1 MRGMFGIDD
10 VRNNADCMVALT
22 DYPWRCRA
30 VGANWNEITRKF
42 NSIATNSA
50 KGATSQRVVR
60 EGYHTCQ
67 THTNWNYSIVASKNN
82 NSIAANSAKGATSQR
97 VVREGYYYHTCQTHP
112 CRTQFPHIP
121 SILFFILT
129 LFLTLPAAAQ
139 IRDDCDSQKTP
150 TDSTTIAVIE
160 ALQGKI
166 IDPVFTIQIRD
177 DYDYLKLPT
186 LLEDTTHHKFAARFY
201 CHTFFKNN
209 EYFGDFVKGYTLT
222 GYHLQPEFSYSPN
235 RKLKVQALWD
245 VLKYHGY
252 DKFSKNKPYFRIVF
266 QPTESFRLIC
276 GYLDGNVR
284 HGLIEPIYD
293 PERYLTAEME
303 NGLQI
308 NLSRPHYGGELWL
321 NWEKM
326 ILWGDPWQ
334 ERLVVGHLSKFHV
347 ADKYRF
353 KADVLGE
360 FLVAHRGGQIDS
372 CDGQVQSLSNA
383 AVGMDL
389 HWIGHGG
396 GCFRQL
402 SVRAMAVGY
411 HAIDETP
418 DLPWTDGC
426 GTFVKAHLRLADFGL
441 TLGHWFGY
449 QFVNFRGDL
458 LYTCWAIN
466 PENNR
471 KHRYVTF
478 FGGYYSKRYFND
490 TFVLR
495 TGVDAW
501 YDLAAGNLEYSYML
515 SMAVNFNKF
524 WR

>member
-1 MRGMFGIDD
+1 MRGMCGIEKNIDGRI
-10 VRNNADCMVALT
+10 VAEWMVVARMVALT

-30 VGANWNEITRKF
+30 VGANRNGVTRKC
-42 NSIATNSA
+42 NSIAASKKYNTIAASKKNNSIAALSA

-60 EGYHTCQ
+60 EGYRMIMMARMITRI
-67 THTNWNYSIVASKNN
+67 YPKNIRN
-82 NSIAANSAKGATSQR
+82 IL
-97 VVREGYYYHTCQTHP
+97 
-112 CRTQFPHIP
+112 I
-121 SILFFILT
+121 ILFSHL
-129 LFLTLPAAAQ
+129 LTLPATAQ
-139 IRDDCDSQKTP
+139 IRDDYDSTKKP
-150 TDSTTIAVIE
+150 TDSTVVAA
-160 ALQGKI
+160 ALQLQGRL
-166 IDPVFTIQIRD
+166 IDPVYVAQIRD
-177 DYDYLKLPT
+177 DYDYLKVPT
-186 LLEDTTHHKFAARFY
+186 LLSAANRHDTTHHKFAARFY
-201 CHTFFKNN
+201 GHTFFKNN

-266 QPTESFRLIC
+266 QPTDSFRIIC

-293 PERYLTAEME
+293 PERYLTADME

-308 NLSRPHYGGELWL
+308 NLLRPHYDGELWL

-334 ERLVVGHLSKFHV
+334 ERLTVGHVSKFHV
-347 ADKYRF
+347 ANKPRF
-353 KADVLGE
+353 KSDIIGE

-372 CDGQVQSLSNA
+372 CDGQVQSLMNA
-383 AVGMDL
+383 ALGMDF
-389 HWIGHGG
+389 HWTGNGG
-396 GCFRQL
+396 GVFKQL

-418 DLPWTDGC
+418 DLPWKDGA
-426 GTFVKAHLRLADFGL
+426 GTFVKTHLRLADFGL

-449 QFVNFRGDL
+449 RFVNFRGDL
-458 LYTCWAIN
+458 LYTGWAID

-471 KHRYVTF
+471 QHRYMAF
-478 FGGYYSKRYFND
+478 FGGYYSKRYFDD

-501 YDLAAGNLEYSYML
+501 YDLATGNLEYSYML
-515 SMAVNFNKF
+515 SMAVNYHRAFS
-524 WR
+524 RR

>member
-10 VRNNADCMVALT
+10 ARNVGVRNVGVRNVGVRNVGVRMGGARIGVARLVALT

-30 VGANWNEITRKF
+30 VGANWNENMRK
-42 NSIATNSA
+42 
-50 KGATSQRVVR
+50 
-60 EGYHTCQ
+60 C
-67 THTNWNYSIVASKNN
+67 

-97 VVREGYYYHTCQTHP
+97 VVREGYHTWRIHTWRIHTWHPHTWRTHIS
-112 CRTQFPHIP
+112 H
-121 SILFFILT
+121 ILFFFLT
-129 LFLTLPAAAQ
+129 LLTLPAAAQ
-139 IRDDCDSQKTP
+139 IRDDYDSQKMP
-150 TDSTTIAVIE
+150 TDSSVIA
-160 ALQGKI
+160 ALQGKL
-166 IDPVFTIQIRD
+166 IDPVYVAQIRD
-177 DYDYLKLPT
+177 DYDYLKVPT
-186 LLEDTTHHKFAARFY
+186 LLSAANRHDTTHHKFAARFY

-308 NLSRPHYGGELWL
+308 NLSRPHYDGELWL

-347 ADKYRF
+347 ADRERF
-353 KADVLGE
+353 KADILGE

-383 AVGMDL
+383 AAGMDF
-389 HWIGHGG
+389 HWIGNG

-426 GTFVKAHLRLADFGL
+426 GTFIKAHLRLADFGL
-441 TLGHWFGY
+441 TAGHWFGY

-458 LYTCWAIN
+458 LYTGWAID

-471 KHRYVTF
+471 KHRYVAF

-501 YDLAAGNLEYSYML
+501 YDLAAGNIEYSYML
-515 SMAVNFNKF
+515 SMAVNFCNF

>member
-1 MRGMFGIDD
+1 MRGMCGIEKNIDGRI
-10 VRNNADCMVALT
+10 VAERMVVARMVVALT

-30 VGANWNEITRKF
+30 VGANRNGVTRK
-42 NSIATNSA
+42 
-50 KGATSQRVVR
+50 
-60 EGYHTCQ
+60 C
-67 THTNWNYSIVASKNN
+67 
-82 NSIAANSAKGATSQR
+82 NSIAASKKYNTIAASSAKGATSQR
-97 VVREGYYYHTCQTHP
+97 VVREGYYYRMIMMARMMMRMITRISP
-112 CRTQFPHIP
+112 KNIRHIL
-121 SILFFILT
+121 IIFFSL
-129 LFLTLPAAAQ
+129 LLTLPATAQ
-139 IRDDCDSQKTP
+139 IRDDYDSTETP
-150 TDSTTIAVIE
+150 TDSTVVVA
-160 ALQGKI
+160 AALQLQGKL
-166 IDPVFTIQIRD
+166 IDPVYVTKIRD
-177 DYDYLKLPT
+177 DYDYLKVPT
-186 LLEDTTHHKFAARFY
+186 LLSDVATPDAAHRKFAARFY

-266 QPTESFRLIC
+266 QPTESFRIIC

-308 NLSRPHYGGELWL
+308 NLLRPHYDGELWL

-347 ADKYRF
+347 ADRERF
-353 KADVLGE
+353 RADVLGE

-383 AVGMDL
+383 AAGMDF
-389 HWIGHGG
+389 HWIGNGG
-396 GCFRQL
+396 GVFKQL

-458 LYTCWAIN
+458 LYTGWAID
-466 PENNR
+466 PANNR
-471 KHRYVTF
+471 AHRYMTF

-501 YDLAAGNLEYSYML
+501 YDLATGNLEYAYML
-515 SMAVNFNKF
+515 SMAVNFRKF

>member
-10 VRNNADCMVALT
+10 ARNGGVRMDVARNIVARIGVARLVALT

-30 VGANWNEITRKF
+30 VGANWNGNMRK
-42 NSIATNSA
+42 NNAIDAS
-50 KGATSQRVVR
+50 
-60 EGYHTCQ
+60 
-67 THTNWNYSIVASKNN
+67 SKNN

-97 VVREGYYYHTCQTHP
+97 VVREGYYYRMIMITRMITRICP
-112 CRTQFPHIP
+112 KNIRNILI
-121 SILFFILT
+121 ILFSHLLT
-129 LFLTLPAAAQ
+129 LSATA
-139 IRDDCDSQKTP
+139 
-150 TDSTTIAVIE
+150 
-160 ALQGKI
+160 
-166 IDPVFTIQIRD
+166 QIRD
-177 DYDYLKLPT
+177 DYDSQQKPTDSTVVAAALQLQGRLIDPVYVAKICDDYDYLRVPT
-186 LLEDTTHHKFAARFY
+186 LLSDAPARDTAHHKFAARFY

-308 NLSRPHYGGELWL
+308 NLLRPHYDGELWL

-383 AVGMDL
+383 AAGMDF
-389 HWIGHGG
+389 HWIGNGG

-458 LYTCWAIN
+458 LYTGWAID
-466 PENNR
+466 PANNR
-471 KHRYVTF
+471 AHRYMTF
-478 FGGYYSKRYFND
+478 FGGYYSKRYFDD

-501 YDLAAGNLEYSYML
+501 YDIATGNLEYAYML
-515 SMAVNFNKF
+515 SMAVNFVKAF
-524 WR
+524 K

>member
-1 MRGMFGIDD
+1 MRGMYGIEKNIDGQID
-10 VRNNADCMVALT
+10 VARMVALT

-30 VGANWNEITRKF
+30 VGANRNVIIRKCNAIVESKKY
-42 NSIATNSA
+42 NSIAALSA

-60 EGYHTCQ
+60 EGYRMIMMVRMMARMITRICP
-67 THTNWNYSIVASKNN
+67 KNIRN
-82 NSIAANSAKGATSQR
+82 IL
-97 VVREGYYYHTCQTHP
+97 
-112 CRTQFPHIP
+112 I
-121 SILFFILT
+121 ILFSHL
-129 LFLTLPAAAQ
+129 LTLPATA
-139 IRDDCDSQKTP
+139 
-150 TDSTTIAVIE
+150 
-160 ALQGKI
+160 
-166 IDPVFTIQIRD
+166 QIRD
-177 DYDYLKLPT
+177 DYDSTKKPTDSTVVAAALQLQGRLIDPVYVAKICDDYDYLRVPT
-186 LLEDTTHHKFAARFY
+186 LLFADAHAKRTDTAHHKFAARFY

-266 QPTESFRLIC
+266 QPTDSFRIIC

-308 NLSRPHYGGELWL
+308 NLLRPHYDGELWL

-347 ADKYRF
+347 ADRERF
-353 KADVLGE
+353 RADILGE

-383 AVGMDL
+383 AAGMDF
-389 HWIGHGG
+389 HWIGNYGG
-396 GCFRQL
+396 WFRQL

-441 TLGHWFGY
+441 TAGHWFGY

-458 LYTCWAIN
+458 LYTGWAID
-466 PENNR
+466 PANNR
-471 KHRYVTF
+471 AHRYMTF
-478 FGGYYSKRYFND
+478 FGGYYSKRYFDD

-501 YDLAAGNLEYSYML
+501 YDLATGNLEYAYML
-515 SMAVNFNKF
+515 SMAVNFVKAF
-524 WR
+524 K

>member
-1 MRGMFGIDD
+1 MPQSLCKNYIHLVFSTKRRQDLIPTDSLGGFFHYIGGVVNGIGCQNGNMRK
-10 VRNNADCMVALT
+10 C
-22 DYPWRCRA
+22 
-30 VGANWNEITRKF
+30 
-42 NSIATNSA
+42 
-50 KGATSQRVVR
+50 
-60 EGYHTCQ
+60 
-67 THTNWNYSIVASKNN
+67 

-97 VVREGYYYHTCQTHP
+97 VVREGYQSCGVNAWHPHTWQTHIS
-112 CRTQFPHIP
+112 H
-121 SILFFILT
+121 ILFFFLT
-129 LFLTLPAAAQ
+129 LITLPAAAQ
-139 IRDDCDSQKTP
+139 IRDD
-150 TDSTTIAVIE
+150 
-160 ALQGKI
+160 
-166 IDPVFTIQIRD
+166 
-177 DYDYLKLPT
+177 YDYLKVPT
-186 LLEDTTHHKFAARFY
+186 LLSDVATPDAAHRKFAARFY

-266 QPTESFRLIC
+266 QPTESFRIIC

-308 NLSRPHYGGELWL
+308 NLSRPHYDGDLWL

-347 ADKYRF
+347 ADRERF
-353 KADVLGE
+353 KADILGE

-383 AVGMDL
+383 AAGMDF
-389 HWIGHGG
+389 HWVGNGDG
-396 GCFRQL
+396 VFKQL

-426 GTFVKAHLRLADFGL
+426 GTFIKAHLRLADFGL
-441 TLGHWFGY
+441 TAGHWFGY
-449 QFVNFRGDL
+449 QFINFRGDL
-458 LYTCWAIN
+458 LYTCWAID
-466 PENNR
+466 PANNR
-471 KHRYVTF
+471 KHRYVAF

-515 SMAVNFNKF
+515 SMAVNFRKF

>member
-1 MRGMFGIDD
+1 MRGMCGIDD
-10 VRNNADCMVALT
+10 ARNGGVRMDVARNIVARIGVARVGVARLVALT
-22 DYPWRCRA
+22 DHPWRCRA
-30 VGANWNEITRKF
+30 VGANWNGNMRK
-42 NSIATNSA
+42 
-50 KGATSQRVVR
+50 
-60 EGYHTCQ
+60 C
-67 THTNWNYSIVASKNN
+67 

-97 VVREGYYYHTCQTHP
+97 VVREGYQTWRPHTWRIHTWHPHTWRTHIS
-112 CRTQFPHIP
+112 H
-121 SILFFILT
+121 ILFFILT
-129 LFLTLPAAAQ
+129 LLALPAAAQ
-139 IRDDCDSQKTP
+139 IRDDYDSQQKP
-150 TDSTTIAVIE
+150 TDSTVVAA
-160 ALQGKI
+160 ALQLQGRL
-166 IDPVFTIQIRD
+166 IDPVYVAQIHD
-177 DYDYLKLPT
+177 DYDYLKVPT
-186 LLEDTTHHKFAARFY
+186 LLFDVATPDATHHKFAARFY

-266 QPTESFRLIC
+266 QPTESFRIIC

-347 ADKYRF
+347 ADRERF
-353 KADVLGE
+353 RADVLGE

-383 AVGMDL
+383 AVGMDF
-389 HWIGHGG
+389 HWIGRGG

-441 TLGHWFGY
+441 TAGHWFGY
-449 QFVNFRGDL
+449 QFANFRGDL
-458 LYTCWAIN
+458 LYTGWAID
-466 PENNR
+466 PANNR
-471 KHRYVTF
+471 AHRYMTF
-478 FGGYYSKRYFND
+478 FGGYYSKRYFDD
-490 TFVLR
+490 TFILR
-495 TGVDAW
+495 AGVDAW
-501 YDLAAGNLEYSYML
+501 YDLAVGNVEYSYML
-515 SMAVNFNKF
+515 SMAVNFRKF

>member
-10 VRNNADCMVALT
+10 ARNGVARNGGARNIVARNIVARMVALT

-30 VGANWNEITRKF
+30 VGANWNDSIDASKNN

-60 EGYHTCQ
+60 EGYHT
-67 THTNWNYSIVASKNN
+67 WRI
-82 NSIAANSAKGATSQR
+82 
-97 VVREGYYYHTCQTHP
+97 HP
-112 CRTQFPHIP
+112 CRTQFPHSP
-121 SILFFILT
+121 SIIFFILPH
-129 LFLTLPAAAQ
+129 FLTLPAAAQ

-186 LLEDTTHHKFAARFY
+186 LLEDTAHHKFAARFY

-266 QPTESFRLIC
+266 QPTDSFRIIC

-334 ERLVVGHLSKFHV
+334 ERLVVGHLSKFHI
-347 ADKYRF
+347 ADRERF

-372 CDGQVQSLSNA
+372 CDGQVQRLSNA
-383 AVGMDL
+383 AAGIDL
-389 HWIGHGG
+389 HWIGNGG

>member
-1 MRGMFGIDD
+1 MRSMCGIDD
-10 VRNNADCMVALT
+10 ARNVGVRMDVARNIVARIGVARIGVARLVALT
-22 DYPWRCRA
+22 DHPWRCRA
-30 VGANWNEITRKF
+30 VGANWNGNMRK
-42 NSIATNSA
+42 NNAID
-50 KGATSQRVVR
+50 
-60 EGYHTCQ
+60 
-67 THTNWNYSIVASKNN
+67 ASKN

-97 VVREGYYYHTCQTHP
+97 VVRKGYHTWRIHTWRTHIS
-112 CRTQFPHIP
+112 H
-121 SILFFILT
+121 ILFFILT
-129 LFLTLPAAAQ
+129 LLTLPASA
-139 IRDDCDSQKTP
+139 
-150 TDSTTIAVIE
+150 
-160 ALQGKI
+160 
-166 IDPVFTIQIRD
+166 QIRD
-177 DYDYLKLPT
+177 DYDSQKKLTDSTVIAAAALQLQGRFIDPVYVAKICDDYDYLRVPT
-186 LLEDTTHHKFAARFY
+186 LLFADAHAKRTDTTHHKFAARFY

-308 NLSRPHYGGELWL
+308 NILRPHYGGELWL

-334 ERLVVGHLSKFHV
+334 ERLVVGHLSKLHV
-347 ADKYRF
+347 ADRERF
-353 KADVLGE
+353 RADVLGE

-383 AVGMDL
+383 AAGMDF
-389 HWIGHGG
+389 HWIGNGG
-396 GCFRQL
+396 GVFKQL

-426 GTFVKAHLRLADFGL
+426 GTFVKAHLRLSDFGL
-441 TLGHWFGY
+441 TAGHWFGY

-458 LYTCWAIN
+458 LYTCWAID
-466 PENNR
+466 PANNR
-471 KHRYVTF
+471 KHRYVAF

-490 TFVLR
+490 TFILR

-515 SMAVNFNKF
+515 SMAVNFRKF